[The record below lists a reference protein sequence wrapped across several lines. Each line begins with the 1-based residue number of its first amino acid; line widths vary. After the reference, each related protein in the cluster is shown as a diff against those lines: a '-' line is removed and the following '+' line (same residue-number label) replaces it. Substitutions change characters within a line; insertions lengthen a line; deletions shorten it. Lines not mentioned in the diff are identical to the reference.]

1 MGVIKRQGLKNIF
14 ITYIGV
20 IIGAISTLY
29 IQPELLSLSELGF
42 TRNLYNFSFLLS
54 IAVPIGLPNII
65 LKFYPEFKQKEIFKK
80 YFLGFIL
87 VYFSVASILT
97 LTSFYFFKNHI
108 LDLYS
113 SQSQLFISY
122 FFCVIPLSLIIAF
135 NSCITCFS
143 QSVYKSTVPSFLN
156 DILARLIVIIIT
168 VLYYYKII
176 SLNQYVAMYVLIY
189 LLVTF
194 ILIAYLS
201 IYGLI
206 SFKIKWSIFSTLDIK
221 KIIFYGL
228 FLCVISFASFGLR
241 SIDSIFLGFYSLN
254 NVAIYTTA
262 AFLAMFIE
270 VPLGAID
277 RISLSKISENFSKN
291 NLDEIA
297 KIYSESVKYLLV
309 IGGFLF
315 LGIVTCSKFVF
326 AFLPPEYSNSIDIL
340 LILSFGSLVNV
351 STGINSSILFY
362 SHHYKQGCIL
372 LLAIFLLTVILD
384 VIFIPLFGTK
394 GAAIITATVSII
406 FNLSKYLFIYY
417 KFNFQPYTM
426 NSFKIVGVIVVGFIL
441 AWFIPTFSRYNILN
455 IFINGSIISLSYI
468 GIIYRLNI
476 IPEIF
481 EMIKSKIYK

>member
-1 MGVIKRQGLKNIF
+1 VGVIKRQGLKNIF
-14 ITYIGV
+14 ITYVGV

-54 IAVPIGLPNII
+54 IAIPLGLPNII
-65 LKFYPEFKQKEIFKK
+65 LKFYPEFKQKETFKK

-87 VYFSVASILT
+87 IYFFLATIITVTA
-97 LTSFYFFKNHI
+97 FYFFKHYI
-108 LDLYS
+108 LHLYS

-156 DILARLIVIIIT
+156 DVLSRLIVIAIT
-168 VLYYYKII
+168 ILYYYKVI
-176 SLNQYVAMYVLIY
+176 SFNQYVALYVLIY

-194 ILIAYLS
+194 ILIGYLS
-201 IYGLI
+201 NYGLI
-206 SFKIKWSIFSTLDIK
+206 SFKIKLSIFKTIGLK
-221 KIIFYGL
+221 KIIYYGL

-254 NVAIYTTA
+254 SVAIYTTA

-277 RISLSKISENFSKN
+277 RISLSKISENFLKN

-309 IGGFLF
+309 LGGFLF
-315 LGIVTCSKFVF
+315 LGINTCSKFVF
-326 AFLPPEYSNSIDIL
+326 TFLPPEYSNSLDIL

-372 LLAIFLLTVILD
+372 LLAIFILTVILD
-384 VIFIPLFGTK
+384 ILFIPVFGTK

-406 FNLSKYLFIYY
+406 FNLSKFLFIYY
-417 KFNFQPYTM
+417 KFKFLPYTM
-426 NSFKIVGVIVVGFIL
+426 SSFKIVGVIVVGFII
-441 AWFIPTFSRYNILN
+441 AWFMPTFTQYNILN
-455 IFINGSIISLSYI
+455 IFINGSLISLFYI
-468 GIIYRLNI
+468 GSIYKLNV
-476 IPEIF
+476 IPEMF
-481 EMIKSKIYK
+481 EMAKSKISK